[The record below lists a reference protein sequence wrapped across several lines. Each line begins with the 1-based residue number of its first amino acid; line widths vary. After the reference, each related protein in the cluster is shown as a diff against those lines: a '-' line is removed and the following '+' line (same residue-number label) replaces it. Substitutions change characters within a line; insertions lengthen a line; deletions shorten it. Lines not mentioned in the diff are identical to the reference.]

1 MTSRRNFLRTA
12 GGALLGAAAVSKAP
26 PARQSRAPA
35 QHMGDDDGDWA
46 EF

>member
-1 MTSRRNFLRTA
+1 LPNRATPRL
-12 GGALLGAAAVSKAP
+12 AAAVSKAP
-26 PARQSRAPA
+26 PVRQSHAPA